1 MTLSEI
7 EVQLQ
12 CAGYSQKEIE
22 AMCIV
27 LVSSACGLREMKRL
41 ILLSD
46 IFIVKD
52 KILKDK
58 TGYLK
63 GEFLKDSTGYLD
75 VPYE

>member
-22 AMCIV
+22 DMLIV
-27 LVSSACGLREMKRL
+27 ICSAYRVNPEALR
-41 ILLSD
+41 IAD
-46 IFIVKD
+46 IFIAGG
-52 KILKDK
+52 KIAKDK

-63 GEFLKDSTGYLD
+63 GERVDIENLL
-75 VPYE
+75 